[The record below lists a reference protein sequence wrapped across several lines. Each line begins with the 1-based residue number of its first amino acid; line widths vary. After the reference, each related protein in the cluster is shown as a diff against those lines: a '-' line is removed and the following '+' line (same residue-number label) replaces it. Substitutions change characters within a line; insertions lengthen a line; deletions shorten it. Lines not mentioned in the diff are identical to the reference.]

1 MTVLVV
7 MLALGTC
14 LENWYGEAAARFA
27 VYGAWWFVTLGALL
41 GLNILAALAIRLPW
55 KRQQAGFVAAHVG
68 LLVLLVGCLVS
79 RQSGVEA
86 TLGIFEH
93 RSAGLAWQDSAHF
106 ELLVRPAQ
114 GREATGPPV
123 TALAGSGGAVLAG
136 ISPEAIPVAFDPG
149 PFDWQQY
156 ARLPWF
162 PWSVPWFPW
171 KLVGHDWKLVGH
183 DQGLTYDRDGIR
195 LEVLDYYADYQLVPI
210 PRLELRLT
218 GQGDSFHGGLSLQ
231 GHGHGLPLVLSVQG
245 AAGGPHGMGGRYGL
259 GTRQALPGGQ
269 QVNFWMT
276 GSREETAAFLEG
288 KPDGPLGK
296 LGRVALSV
304 GGQSFQW
311 SVDGWKPGQRK
322 PLGTTGLEV
331 ELVQEDSRFHRVR
344 LAIHRSAAGP
354 AAKDGR
360 VGRRAPTG
368 HHREAMVG
376 VGLRAPPQAPDSR
389 AGNAEPES
397 MALYADLP
405 LFNQQDYADGVYGTY
420 WRDVSPTAKDDAG
433 QHAALR
439 DAGRP
444 RIDLLQ
450 GADQQIYVRTW
461 RAGKL
466 EPPAPLPTDGSAWT
480 AFAGTP
486 DEVPLAVDHFI
497 AATKPTFLP
506 TPLTADE
513 QREQKSL
520 NLYPRQ
526 MARVRLTVDGVAE
539 EFWLGTSWTD
549 PGEKEKSAG
558 ADLQHSVSA
567 AGRRVEITL
576 RQDVLDLGV
585 DVRLRQFHRILYPGT
600 KNPDEASQYAS
611 LVDVTDRSTGKPIEY
626 RGKPLS
632 EQRIAMNAP
641 LDFAQP
647 GTGHTYRLFQ
657 WSNSREAQPPE
668 KLGLRPEDGEDLIYM
683 SFLRVAS
690 DPGRGLKYAGC
701 ILVVAGVFLRYFV
714 RIKPAALVVCLAACV
729 PLLGTSRAA
738 AQETGLPPGHPTLP
752 GQGALPGHPV
762 PRGLGT
768 LDGEVPAGHPVAAV
782 PAALDWSAWR
792 RLPVFHNGRVMP
804 LDSFARAVVKQ
815 ICGTESPRLAL
826 PGDQAGAAVVRRWDA
841 AELLFAWLA
850 EPEQWERTAFLPA
863 DDEDLRG
870 ELLELPAAAEGG
882 AADRFAV
889 SGYVSPQQVAAA
901 SRFQDRLARLA
912 QHQQMAGGKS
922 PRLTGLDRKVESLY
936 QAYSQ
941 YRQLTFDP
949 LQPVGGRDRFLE
961 ALGTAFQSW
970 NELEQHLMR
979 PPLGDAPGNFGK
991 QLRQTAETVRKLA
1004 AMFSKRGE
1012 VPLAKIEPLV
1022 ASLEET
1028 TGQLAAQL
1036 ADLRR
1041 SGRLAREPAGG
1052 QGDFWR
1058 ARALLE
1064 QMAERSGEVAQLVVQ
1079 ARAALY
1085 DDGLAVRLLPAM
1097 DPTALEADRYR
1108 GEAQPWLS
1116 AQTVF
1121 LAPKDMLGPYP
1132 AAPLGEARQAYQ
1144 DALDAYRRQGDPEQ
1158 PARFA
1163 AAINH
1168 LAGTLRQLGEAIEPE
1183 RRQLPIREKENEV
1196 LDATAYPPG
1205 GSTASEVFYNHANLF
1220 FWSWIVCA
1228 GAVACFALAWGPI
1241 REPMFWAGIVLAAAV
1256 EAIIITGLALRG
1268 VITGWVPLGSM
1279 FETIVFVA
1287 LCLAATG
1294 MGFALLPPRDV
1305 YARRPVALLG
1315 TLLALA
1321 ALLVAYYVP
1330 TFHREIELLKAI
1342 LRSNYWLAIHVTT
1355 IVTGYGEAAMAW
1367 GLGNVALGYYLIGR
1381 YGVRGQRSGVGD
1393 KAPRLPP
1400 PKGRLA
1406 PPQACAALG
1415 PMIYRLLQ
1423 ATVLLLAAGTI
1434 LGGMW
1439 ADVSWGRFWGW
1450 DPKEV
1455 WALISLLAY
1464 MIFLHAR
1471 HAGWASN
1478 FNLAVGA
1485 VLGFVAI
1492 LCTWYVVNYVMQ
1504 AGKHSY
1510 GQGAGGGQWVIF
1522 AVFAVNLLFLAAAAG
1537 RYALK
1542 KGIRD

>member
-14 LENWYGEAAARFA
+14 LENWHGEAAAKFA
-27 VYGAWWFVTLGALL
+27 VYGAWWFVTLGAVL
-41 GLNILAALAIRLPW
+41 GVNILAALLIRLPW
-55 KRQQAGFVAAHVG
+55 RRQQLGFVAAHVG

-86 TLGIFEH
+86 TLGVFEH
-93 RSAGLAWQDSAHF
+93 RAAGQAWQDSAHF
-106 ELLVRPAQ
+106 ELLVQSAED
-114 GREATGPPV
+114 REASSRPPSGAPGPAP
-123 TALAGSGGAVLAG
+123 TQSKTDPAGS
-136 ISPEAIPVAFDPG
+136 ISIAFSPG

-156 ARLPWF
+156 AQLWWF
-162 PWSVPWFPW
+162 P
-171 KLVGHDWKLVGH
+171 WKLVGH

-195 LEVLDYYADYQLVPI
+195 LEVLDYYADYQVVPI
-210 PRLELRLT
+210 PRLELRPTTLRAVP
-218 GQGDSFHGGLSLQ
+218 GPGDGSHGRFAME
-231 GHGHGLPLVLSVQG
+231 GHGVPLVLSVQG

-259 GTRQALPGGQ
+259 GTRQALSGGQ

-276 GSREETAAFLEG
+276 GSREEMAAFLG
-288 KPDGPLGK
+288 AKPDGPLGK

-304 GGQSFQW
+304 RGQSFQW
-311 SVDGWKPGQRK
+311 PVDDWKPGQRK
-322 PLGTTGLEV
+322 PLGKTGLEV
-331 ELVQEDSRFHRVR
+331 ELVQEDSRFQSVR

-354 AAKDGR
+354 AAKSAPDGR
-360 VGRRAPTG
+360 
-368 HHREAMVG
+368 
-376 VGLRAPPQAPDSR
+376 
-389 AGNAEPES
+389 AGSAEPQPIV
-397 MALYADLP
+397 LYADLP
-405 LFNQQDYADGVYGTY
+405 IFNQQDYGDGVYGTY
-420 WRDVSPTAKDDAG
+420 WRDVVLPQAKDNPTA
-433 QHAALR
+433 HVALR

-444 RIDLLQ
+444 RIDILQ
-450 GADQQIYVRTW
+450 GADQQLYVRTW

-466 EPPAPLPTDGSAWT
+466 EPPVPLPTDGSDWT
-480 AFAGTP
+480 AFPGTP
-486 DEVPLAVDHFI
+486 DAVPLAVEHFI
-497 AATKPTFLP
+497 PATKPTLLP
-506 TPLTADE
+506 MPLTADE
-513 QREQKSL
+513 RRELKMWEARGL
-520 NLYPRQ
+520 ANPYPRH
-526 MARVRLTVDGVAE
+526 MARVRLTVDGAAE

-558 ADLQHSVSA
+558 ADLQQSVSA

-585 DVRLRQFHRILYPGT
+585 DVRLRQFSRVLYPGT
-600 KNPDEASQYAS
+600 RNPDEASQYAS
-611 LVDVTDRSTGKPIEY
+611 LVDVLDRSTGKPIEFK
-626 RGKPLS
+626 GKPLS
-632 EQRIAMNAP
+632 DQRIAMNAP

-647 GTGHTYRLFQ
+647 DTGHTYRLFQ
-657 WSNSREAQPPE
+657 WTNSPEAQPPS
-668 KLGLRPEDGEDLIYM
+668 KFGLQPQAGEDLIYM
-683 SFLRVAS
+683 SYLRVAS

-714 RIKPAALVVCLAACV
+714 RIKPAAVVVCLAVCV
-729 PLLGTSRAA
+729 PLLGTSSAV

-752 GQGALPGHPV
+752 GHGALPGNPV
-762 PRGLGT
+762 PRGLAT
-768 LDGEVPAGHPVAAV
+768 LEGDVPAGHPVAVV
-782 PAALDWSAWR
+782 PAGLDWSAWR

-815 ICGTESPRLAL
+815 ICGTESPRLVL
-826 PGDQAGAAVVRRWDA
+826 PGDQAGTAVARRWDA

-882 AADRFAV
+882 AAARFAV
-889 SGYVSPQQVAAA
+889 SGYVSPQQVLAA

-912 QHQQMAGGKS
+912 QRQQMAGGKS
-922 PRLTGLDRKVESLY
+922 AHLSGLDRKVESLY

-970 NELEQHLMR
+970 NELEQHLLR

-1004 AMFSKRGE
+1004 AMFSEHGDA
-1012 VPLAKIEPLV
+1012 PLAKIEPLV

-1036 ADLRR
+1036 ADLRQ

-1064 QMAERSGEVAQLVVQ
+1064 QMAERSGEVAQLVVH

-1085 DDGLAVRLLPAM
+1085 DDGLALRLLPAM

-1121 LAPKDMLGPYP
+1121 QARKEMLGPYP

-1163 AAINH
+1163 AALDR
-1168 LAGTLRQLGEAIEPE
+1168 LAAALRELGEAIEPE
-1183 RRQLPIREKENEV
+1183 RRQLPIREKDNEV

-1205 GSTASEVFYNHANLF
+1205 GSTGTEVFYNRADLF
-1220 FWSWIVCA
+1220 FWAWIVCA

-1241 REPMFWAGIVLAAAV
+1241 RKPMFWAGITLAAAV
-1256 EAIIITGLALRG
+1256 EAIIITGLTLRG

-1287 LCLAATG
+1287 LGVAATCLVLT
-1294 MGFALLPPRDV
+1294 LLPPREV
-1305 YARRPVALLG
+1305 YARWPVALVG
-1315 TLLALA
+1315 ALV
-1321 ALLVAYYVP
+1321 ALLFLGAANYVP
-1330 TFHREIELLKAI
+1330 TFHREIELLKAV

-1367 GLGNVALGYYLIGR
+1367 GLGNVALGFYLFGH
-1381 YGVRGQRSGVGD
+1381 YGVGGQGRSVP
-1393 KAPRLPP
+1393 PR
-1400 PKGRLA
+1400 
-1406 PPQACAALG
+1406 ACALLG

-1423 ATVLLLAAGTI
+1423 ATVLLLAVGTI

-1471 HAGWASN
+1471 HAGWASH

-1522 AVFAVNLLFLAAAAG
+1522 AGFAANLLFLAAAAG
-1537 RYALK
+1537 RYVMETS
-1542 KGIRD
+1542 RRRPHS

>member
-14 LENWYGEAAARFA
+14 LENWHGEAAAKFA
-27 VYGAWWFVTLGALL
+27 VYGAWWFDALGTLL
-41 GLNILAALAIRLPW
+41 GLNILAALLVRLPW

-68 LLVLLVGCLVS
+68 LLVLLLGCLVS
-79 RQSGVEA
+79 RRSGVEA

-93 RSAGLAWQDSAHF
+93 RSAGQAWRDSAHF
-106 ELLVRPAQ
+106 EITVLPTPVRSHS
-114 GREATGPPV
+114 GPPPGEEEI
-123 TALAGSGGAVLAG
+123 TPLIPFPP
-136 ISPEAIPVAFDPG
+136 ISIAFDPG

-162 PWSVPWFPW
+162 PWSVPWLPW
-171 KLVGHDWKLVGH
+171 KLVGQDWKLVGH
-183 DQGLTYDRDGIR
+183 NQGLTYDRDGIR
-195 LEVLDYYADYQLVPI
+195 LEVLDYYADYQLMPI
-210 PRLELRLT
+210 PRLELRPT
-218 GQGDSFHGGLSLQ
+218 PPRAAPGQGDGPHGRLAMQ
-231 GHGHGLPLVLSVQG
+231 GHALPLVLSVQG

-269 QVNFWMT
+269 QMNFWMT

-288 KPDGPLGK
+288 RPDGPLGT
-296 LGRVALSV
+296 LGRVALAV
-304 GGQSFQW
+304 GGRSFQW
-311 SVDGWKPGQRK
+311 PVDGWKPGQRK

-344 LAIHRSAAGP
+344 LAIHRSTAAG
-354 AAKDGR
+354 R
-360 VGRRAPTG
+360 V
-368 HHREAMVG
+368 E
-376 VGLRAPPQAPDSR
+376 RAPPPAPDAA
-389 AGNAEPES
+389 AGAAEPQP

-405 LFNQQDYADGVYGTY
+405 LFNQQDYADGVYGAY
-420 WRDVSPTAKDDAG
+420 WRDVSPKAKDDAA

-439 DAGRP
+439 DAGQP

-480 AFAGTP
+480 AFTGTP
-486 DEVPLAVDHFI
+486 DAVSLAVDQFI
-497 AATKPTFLP
+497 PAEKPTFLP
-506 TPLTADE
+506 TPLTAE
-513 QREQKSL
+513 ERRELKVWEARGL
-520 NLYPRQ
+520 ANPYPRH
-526 MARVRLTVDGVAE
+526 MARVRLTVDEVAE
-539 EFWLGTSWTD
+539 EFWLGTSWEE
-549 PGEKEKSAG
+549 PGEKDKSAG
-558 ADLQHSVSA
+558 ADLRHTVSA
-567 AGRRVEITL
+567 PGRSVTITL
-576 RQDVLDLGV
+576 DQDLLDLGV

-600 KNPDEASQYAS
+600 RNPDEASQYAS

-626 RGKPLS
+626 KGRPLS

-641 LDFAQP
+641 LDFTQP

-668 KLGLRPEDGEDLIYM
+668 KLGLRPQEGEDLIYM
-683 SFLRVAS
+683 AYLRVAS

-714 RIKPAALVVCLAACV
+714 RIKPAALVVGLAACV
-729 PLLGTSRAA
+729 PLLGTSSAA
-738 AQETGLPPGHPTLP
+738 AQGTGLPPGHPALP
-752 GQGALPGHPV
+752 GQDALSGHPV

-768 LDGEVPAGHPVAAV
+768 LDGEVPAGHPVAVA

-792 RLPVFHNGRVMP
+792 RLPVFHNSRVMP

-815 ICGTESPRLAL
+815 ICGAESPRLVL
-826 PGDQAGAAVVRRWDA
+826 PGGQASTAVTRRWDA

-889 SGYVSPQQVAAA
+889 SGYVSPQQVLAA

-912 QHQQMAGGKS
+912 QRQQMAGGKAAH
-922 PRLTGLDRKVESLY
+922 LTGLDRKVESLY

-949 LQPVGGRDRFLE
+949 LQPVGGRDRFLD

-1004 AMFSKRGE
+1004 ALLSEHGD
-1012 VPLAKIEPLV
+1012 VPLAKIEPLM

-1041 SGRLAREPAGG
+1041 SGLLAREPAGG
-1052 QGDFWR
+1052 QSDFWR

-1064 QMAERSGEVAQLVVQ
+1064 QMAERSREVAQLVVQ

-1108 GEAQPWLS
+1108 GDAQPWLS

-1121 LAPKDMLGPYP
+1121 QAPKDMLGSYP
-1132 AAPLGEARQAYQ
+1132 GAPLAEASQAYR
-1144 DALDAYRRQGDPEQ
+1144 DALDAYRRQGDPAQ

-1163 AAINH
+1163 EAMDRLAAA
-1168 LAGTLRQLGEAIEPE
+1168 LQQLGEAVEPE
-1183 RRQLPIREKENEV
+1183 RRQLPLREREDEV
-1196 LDATAYPPG
+1196 LDATAYPPA
-1205 GSTASEVFYNHANLF
+1205 GSTDAEVFYNHADPF
-1220 FWSWIVCA
+1220 FWAWIVCA
-1228 GAVACFALAWGPI
+1228 AAVACFALAWGPI
-1241 REPMFWAGIVLAAAV
+1241 RKSMFWAGIILAVAV

-1294 MGFALLPPRDV
+1294 MGFALLPPRGV
-1305 YARRPVALLG
+1305 YARWPVALVG

-1321 ALLVAYYVP
+1321 ALLVAYYMP
-1330 TFHREIELLKAI
+1330 AFHREIELLKAI

-1355 IVTGYGEAAMAW
+1355 IVTGYGEAMMAW
-1367 GLGNVALGYYLIGR
+1367 GLGNAALGCYLFGR
-1381 YGVRGQRSGVGD
+1381 YGVRGRGTVAAGEYPCGKGSGNTS
-1393 KAPRLPP
+1393 A
-1400 PKGRLA
+1400 A
-1406 PPQACAALG
+1406 PPRATTVLG

-1423 ATVLLLAAGTI
+1423 ATVLLLAIGTI

-1455 WALISLLAY
+1455 WALISLLVY

-1510 GQGAGGGQWVIF
+1510 GQGAGGQWVIF
-1522 AVFAVNLLFLAAAAG
+1522 ALFGVNLLFLAAAAG
-1537 RYALK
+1537 RYLA
-1542 KGIRD
+1542 KGGRG